1 MPSHPRSR
9 RRSSLD
15 LVAALVLAGC
25 GPLTPSGSPAAP
37 SAAAQATAAP
47 TTAAVPSPSP
57 RSDAE
62 VYAGIRAQV
71 IQIRGL
77 TPTKPVDPVSLD
89 ETELRANLTADF
101 DRENTPAELQLG
113 QDELI
118 TLGLLPKGSSLRTVM
133 LDFQSGQVA
142 GYYSPEKD
150 QLFVVSRSGGLGPTE
165 MVTYAHE
172 FTHQLQDQRVGLKS
186 LGLDAPDQ
194 RDRGIG
200 RLALVEGDATS
211 VQGAWMQGNLTPQQM
226 GELLQASLDPKAVAA
241 LQNAPPFVR
250 ETSLFPYQN
259 GLSFVSGL
267 IAAGGYAAV
276 DTAFRNPPSSAEQI
290 LHPEKYA
297 AHEAP
302 VAVRIPA
309 DVATKLGKGWSAAGQ
324 DTLGELILGIW
335 LRQGGVA
342 GAVASTAAAGWG
354 GDRLVVLRG
363 RNAQVGVGLITTW
376 DSPADTV
383 EFFTAASTAVAAL
396 DPDGNVTTDRQRK
409 VFIAMGDA
417 NAGILG
423 AIGGGSSGG

>member
-9 RRSSLD
+9 PLSSLG
-15 LVAALVLAGC
+15 LVAALALAGC
-25 GPLTPSGSPAAP
+25 GPLAPSGSPPTP

-47 TTAAVPSPSP
+47 MTTAVPSPSP

-62 VYAGIRAQV
+62 VYAAIRAQV
-71 IQIRGL
+71 IKIRGL

-150 QLFVVSRSGGLGPTE
+150 ELFVVSRSGGLGPTE

-194 RDRGIG
+194 SDRGIA

-276 DTAFRNPPSSAEQI
+276 DTAFEAPPSSTEQI

-302 VAVRIPA
+302 VALPIPA

-342 GAVASTAAAGWG
+342 GAAASTAAAGWG

-363 RNAQVGVGLITTW
+363 PNAQVGVGLITTW

-396 DPDGNVTTDRQRK
+396 DPEGSVTTDRQRR

-417 NAGILG
+417 SASILG

>member
-1 MPSHPRSR
+1 MPFAHPPVYGWPRGLR
-9 RRSSLD
+9 ALG
-15 LVAALVLAGC
+15 LATAVALSGC
-25 GPLTPSGSPAAP
+25 GTVAPSSSPASASSAPQSTAP
-37 SAAAQATAAP
+37 STAAGP
-47 TTAAVPSPSP
+47 TASP
-57 RSDAE
+57 RSAAD
-62 VYAGIRAQV
+62 VYAAIREEV

-89 ETELRANLTADF
+89 ETQLRTNLTADF

-118 TLGLLPKGSSLRTVM
+118 TLGLLPKDANLRSVM

-142 GYYSPEKD
+142 GYYSPDKD

-194 RDRGIG
+194 SDRGLA

-211 VQGAWMQGNLTPQQM
+211 VQGAWMQQNLTSQQM
-226 GELLQASLDPKAVAA
+226 GELLQASLDPKAIAA

-250 ETSLFPYQN
+250 ETSLFPYQT
-259 GLSFVSGL
+259 GLAFVTGL
-267 IAAGGYAAV
+267 VAPGGYAAV
-276 DTAFRNPPSSAEQI
+276 DTAFKDPPSSTEQV

-302 VAVRIPA
+302 VAVTIPA
-309 DVATKLGKGWSAAGQ
+309 GIAAKLGAGWTVAGQ
-324 DTLGELILGIW
+324 DTLGELVLQIW
-335 LRQGGVA
+335 MKQ
-342 GAVASTAAAGWG
+342 GAVAPADATAAAAGWG

-363 RNAQVGVGLITTW
+363 PAGAVGVGLITTW
-376 DSPADTV
+376 DTPAD
-383 EFFTAASTAVAAL
+383 AASFNLQASLAARAL
-396 DPDGNVTTDRQRK
+396 DPGSVVTVGPGRQII
-409 VFIAMGDA
+409 VAMGARAADIA
-417 NAGILG
+417 TFLAR
-423 AIGGGSSGG
+423 